1 MSSPTPIAQYFL
13 DSAGNNSNTLT
24 TPSFTPSNGEIL
36 EIKLETWDTG
46 TTMGSETGGGQI
58 YSRQVTVAPGGFKPF
73 AAISTAKVAGSPGA
87 MTVSATPS
95 GSCRHSMLVVRWANA
110 DVAGTPSTGSGTG
123 TSGAAAGTITAAAG
137 SVISWVAADIAS
149 LDPAT
154 RAYLGSATDQAVR
167 DNHAGSNSV
176 AYYAYA
182 ASAGGSQSFG
192 LSAPSPMI
200 FSIAGIEIL
209 AAAAVVTADAALAV
223 TATLT
228 TAGVVTGMAQAALTA
243 TATLTTDAVRTVP
256 AAAALTAT
264 ATLTAAA
271 TATKPAAAALTV
283 TAVLTAGSGSLQT
296 AGAALAVIATLLA
309 VPVLTPAGGPSG
321 SGPKLRT
328 STWARALRT
337 TTRGG

>member
-1 MSSPTPIAQYFL
+1 VTTPTLIAQYYV
-13 DSAGNNSNTLT
+13 DSAGNNTITLT
-24 TPSFTPSNGEIL
+24 TPSFTPANDEIIV
-36 EIKLETWDTG
+36 IKTETWDTG
-46 TTMGSETGGGQI
+46 TTMGSETGGGQTWT
-58 YSRQVTVAPGGFKPF
+58 RQVTAAPGGFKPF
-73 AAISTAKVAGSPGA
+73 AAITTTKVAGSPGA

-95 GSCRHSMLVVRWANA
+95 GSCRHSMLVERWGNA
-110 DVAGTPSTGSGTG
+110 QLAGTPSTATGTG

-137 SVISWVAADIAS
+137 SVISWVAADINS

-154 RAYLGSATDQAVR
+154 RAYLGSATEEVVR
-167 DNHAGSNSV
+167 DNHAGANSV

-182 ASAGGSQSFG
+182 VSTGGSQSFG

-200 FSIAGIEIL
+200 FVIAGIEL
-209 AAAAVVTADAALAV
+209 QAAAAVVSADAALSV

-228 TAGVVTGMAQAALTA
+228 TAVVVTGMAQAS
-243 TATLTTDAVRTVP
+243 
-256 AAAALTAT
+256 LTAT
-264 ATLTAAA
+264 ATLTAAGLRTVPA
-271 TATKPAAAALTV
+271 DAGLSVTATLTAGAAAVKPATGALSV

-296 AGAALAVIATLLA
+296 AGAALAVLAVLLA

-328 STWARALRT
+328 STWVHALRT